1 MEVMLLDGDIAL
13 DRQGSPRMVEG
24 DLAVLQRAALRLCVR
39 RGSHPADPQFGSRLH
54 RLRGGLPGQRLD
66 ARAQAA
72 AREALAPMGELEIT
86 GCRAAYDPC
95 RDRLEVRLTLRRLGR
110 EYPLEVAV

>member
-54 RLRGGLPGQRLD
+54 RLRAVLKGLPRGHEHFGTPKSHSR
-66 ARAQAA
+66 
-72 AREALAPMGELEIT
+72 P
-86 GCRAAYDPC
+86 
-95 RDRLEVRLTLRRLGR
+95 
-110 EYPLEVAV
+110 

>member
-54 RLRGGLPGQRLD
+54 RLR
-66 ARAQAA
+66 
-72 AREALAPMGELEIT
+72 
-86 GCRAAYDPC
+86 AAYDPG